1 MCQKNRLINSFE
13 TIFWALGGQSKHS
26 LGPDS
31 VAQLQAMRD
40 LVTPATLA
48 WEREG
53 DLEAQGKE
61 QQSWRDVALAFCQ
74 FSARRRGD
82 TREDSQEEAAQ
93 NEGVRVSHMVL
104 IATGSQ
110 LTRYQQVED
119 KARMRMSVEKI
130 G

>member
-1 MCQKNRLINSFE
+1 MSSRPSFS
-13 TIFWALGGQSKHS
+13 ALGLQSKHS

-61 QQSWRDVALAFCQ
+61 HQSWRDVALAFWQ
-74 FSARRRGD
+74 SSARD
-82 TREDSQEEAAQ
+82 DE
-93 NEGVRVSHMVL
+93 VSV
-104 IATGSQ
+104 
-110 LTRYQQVED
+110 QVE
-119 KARMRMSVEKI
+119 VEREEQGI
-130 G
+130 GETHGKDQGEEQRVKERTTAPFG